1 MLVFLKLG
9 GSLITNKRQAE
20 TPRLDVI
27 DRLAQEIAA
36 ARRANPAMKLLIG
49 NGAGSFGHVPARKY
63 HTRDGVETAEEWFGY
78 AETADAAARLNR
90 LIVAAL
96 LKAGVP
102 AWTLQPSA
110 MLSCTDGKITAGS
123 VDVVGQA
130 LLNGLV
136 PVVHGDVALD
146 SVRGGTIVSTEE
158 VFEWLAVRL
167 PSSVASILSTTISTT
182 ISSSLSSTL
191 AANRKDDEGTG
202 NENSEGVAARIWRLQ
217 KLVLAGEVEGI
228 YTADPLIDPTAELI
242 PSITPKTLAAVAGGL
257 GSSHGVDVTGGMSAK
272 VQQAFEMIE
281 QSPGLEVTI
290 CSGLIEQ
297 TLFHVL
303 NADNLADTTLSDGA
317 LSHGARH
324 VGTLI
329 TGLTARMYN

>member
-36 ARRANPAMKLLIG
+36 ARRANPAMRLLIG

-63 HTRDGVETAEEWFGY
+63 RTRDGVETAEEWFGY

-110 MLSCTDGKITAGS
+110 MLSCVDGKITAGS
-123 VDVVGQA
+123 VSAVEQA
-130 LLNGLV
+130 LNNGLV

-146 SVRGGTIVSTEE
+146 STRGGTVVSTEE
-158 VFEWLAVRL
+158 LFEWLAL
-167 PSSVASILSTTISTT
+167 Q
-182 ISSSLSSTL
+182 LSSALSAEDSMTETK
-191 AANRKDDEGTG
+191 NG
-202 NENSEGVAARIWRLQ
+202 WRLQ
-217 KLVLAGEVEGI
+217 KLILAGEVEGI
-228 YTADPLIDPTAELI
+228 YTADPLLDPTAELI
-242 PSITPKTLAAVAGGL
+242 PTITPKTLSDVADGL
-257 GSSHGVDVTGGMSAK
+257 GRSHGVDVTGGMSAK
-272 VQQAFEMIE
+272 VQQAFEIIA
-281 QSPGLEVTI
+281 QNPGLEVTI

-303 NADNLADTTLSDGA
+303 NVANMADIDAANGDPVNVALSDGK
-317 LSHGARH
+317 RH
-324 VGTLI
+324 AGTKI
-329 TGLTARMYN
+329 FGLTGSMYN